1 MEEEN
6 KINSEMNIYI
16 ISDDYNPTEIQI
28 ISGKDDIT
36 QEWKIY
42 HKKRNE
48 KILVFDAYKDNLE
61 EFKNNYDKKNLN
73 VKKNLN
79 EIFILQIKDE
89 KDELIKSLFNDLNKI
104 IEPDENYLLPFIIFL
119 VEGDYNNYIK
129 IPENDDDDNS
139 DFSRFEQKKIFTFPF
154 KQDIETKIKF
164 KNRLFKCCSYFHEL
178 GDLFELNKIPYNL
191 SDINIFPGY
200 INILLIGRSGAGK
213 STFINQ
219 TIGDY
224 LAKEGGNALSTSH
237 KFTKYHI
244 HNKPITFIDSPGF
257 EDEKTTSDII
267 SKLKA
272 LNDSFLKDNDQIHLI
287 LYFIDGGSENKFLKI
302 EKDVLK
308 TLISHPVPILFIA
321 SHCENNPDSK
331 DKEELKNYKIDFNT
345 IKKAIIKILDKEN
358 YEKLIIN
365 NNKYITKEK
374 EDNKNSNNIIL
385 VNFLESRKSKYKI
398 PAFGIDKIFDSMYYY
413 LFNSSKELKNVINIA
428 KQIKN
433 NKLINNQALEN
444 QIETMLKGNLFF
456 CNMVNLDEIEKNKE
470 KKARSIIRYQT
481 FYAST
486 TGLFPI
492 IDIASHYFI
501 KKSLNKQ
508 IATVYGFNIELDKSQ
523 EKNEEYNDK
532 ITIKN
537 DKLTPKEDIS
547 KQIEENTQS
556 SSANAGKTIIGVL
569 LGTGGNYLLDT
580 AIYAKTLVGY
590 GVRFASSIAFMGGQ
604 LALGVGY
611 GGYKMYSNGEEIL
624 KIYKEKYYEKKYE
637 SLINFIKAFI
647 NAVNYL
653 KIISDGFKELYKEN
667 GIKKNNYEFDINT
680 ILNKCNDDEK
690 DEYDTDIE

>member
-1 MEEEN
+1 MFE
-6 KINSEMNIYI
+6 
-16 ISDDYNPTEIQI
+16 
-28 ISGKDDIT
+28 
-36 QEWKIY
+36 
-42 HKKRNE
+42 
-48 KILVFDAYKDNLE
+48 AYKDNLE
-61 EFKNNYDKKNLN
+61 EFKKDKKNLN
-73 VKKNLN
+73 AKKHLN
-79 EIFILQIKDE
+79 EIFILQIKNE
-89 KDELIKSLFNDLNKI
+89 KDELIKSLFKDLNKI

-119 VEGDYNNYIK
+119 VDENYNNYIK
-129 IPENDDDDNS
+129 IPENDDDDYS

-154 KQDIETKIKF
+154 KQDIDTKIKF
-164 KNRLFKCCSYFHEL
+164 KNRLIKCCSYFHEL
-178 GDLFELNKIPYNL
+178 GDLFELNKNPYNL

-257 EDEKTTSDII
+257 EDEKTSNDII
-267 SKLKA
+267 SKLKS

-287 LYFIDGGSENKFLKI
+287 LYFIDNGSENKFLNI

-308 TLISHPVPILFIA
+308 TLISKPIPILFIA
-321 SHCENNPDSK
+321 SHCENNPDSN
-331 DKEELKNYKIDFNT
+331 DKMELKNYKNDFNI
-345 IKKAIIKILDKEN
+345 IKKAIIKILEKEN
-358 YEKLIIN
+358 YDKLIIN

-374 EDNKNSNNIIL
+374 EDDKNSNIIL
-385 VNFLESRKSKYKI
+385 VNFLEKRTSKYII
-398 PAFGIDKIFDSMYYY
+398 PAFGIDKIFESIYYY
-413 LFNSSKELKNVINIA
+413 LFNSSKELKNIINIA

-433 NKLINNQALEN
+433 NDLINNQALEN

-456 CNMVNLDEIEKNKE
+456 CNMINLDEIEKKKE
-470 KKARSIIRYQT
+470 EKARSIIRYQT

-492 IDIASHYFI
+492 VDIASHYFI

-508 IATVYGFNIELDKSQ
+508 IATVYGFNIEINNN
-523 EKNEEYNDK
+523 EKDVEYNEINNNEKDVEYNDFVVVENFD
-532 ITIKN
+532 KN
-537 DKLTPKEDIS
+537 QGKKEDIS
-547 KQIEENTQS
+547 KQIEKNTQS
-556 SSANAGKTIIGVL
+556 SSSNAGKTIIGIL
-569 LGTGGNYLLDT
+569 LGSSGDYLLET

-590 GVRFASSIAFMGGQ
+590 GVRFASSIAFLGGQ
-604 LALGVGY
+604 IALGVGY

-624 KIYKEKYYEKKYE
+624 KIYKEKYYEKRYE

-647 NAVNYL
+647 NAVNYF
-653 KIISDGFKELYKEN
+653 KIISDGFKKLYKEN
-667 GIKKNNYEFDINT
+667 EVKKNNYEFDINT
-680 ILNKCNDDEK
+680 ILNKYNDDEK

>member
-345 IKKAIIKILDKEN
+345 IKKAIIKILEPEN
-358 YEKLIIN
+358 YDKLIIN

-537 DKLTPKEDIS
+537 DKLTQKENIS

>member
-61 EFKNNYDKKNLN
+61 EFKNNYEKKNLN

-89 KDELIKSLFNDLNKI
+89 KDELIKSLFNDLNEI

-287 LYFIDGGSENKFLKI
+287 LYFIDGGSENKFLNI

-345 IKKAIIKILDKEN
+345 IKKAIIKILEPEN
-358 YEKLIIN
+358 YDKLIIN

-523 EKNEEYNDK
+523 EKKEEYNDK

-537 DKLTPKEDIS
+537 DKLTQKEDIS

-611 GGYKMYSNGEEIL
+611 GGYKMHSNGEEIL